1 MFVIIVCLC
10 VIQVTEAD
18 AQDVIDLLQESLL
31 DAFTSESGAIQQP
44 MMDGKFRPLGSKGNA
59 LTATKMIKLLIQQM
73 TKLASER
80 NNNVFSYADIDS
92 IRVSVMASVSSN
104 AAAGVDATKKFNS
117 TDALIDV
124 MRTECY
130 LILKGP
136 KLYQLQTY

>member
-1 MFVIIVCLC
+1 
-10 VIQVTEAD
+10 VTESD

-44 MMDGKFRPLGSKGNA
+44 MMDGKARPLGSKGNA
-59 LTATKMIKLLIQQM
+59 LTTTKVIKLLIQHM
-73 TKLASER
+73 TRHAAER
-80 NNNVFSYADIDS
+80 GSSIFSHADIDR
-92 IRVSVMASVSSN
+92 IRLSVMATASGSS
-104 AAAGVDATKKFNS
+104 GVDVSKKFNN